1 MHATDYRSL
10 IWVLILGLA
19 PATALAR
26 TSKKVNKSTTSDSG
40 VEAGKTSAPAG
51 GVESEAS
58 QSSVP
63 QPVGATP
70 TMMSPAPDSSV
81 PAAQPQAPVGP
92 APLESGPTALKGKWN
107 PTFYGFIE
115 IDAIHDSTQ
124 SFANG
129 CPGYF
134 LIARPGTYAG
144 DHGRT
149 IFDARGSRFG
159 FKLAAPEAY
168 GMKATAVLEMDF
180 AGNQMPTNYGANA
193 NGISEGATYSNPL
206 IRIRHAAIKLESEY
220 VDLLAGQYWQLFGW
234 APLFLPVTVQIPGF
248 PGVPY
253 GRSVQFRLSH
263 VFRTQLIGVEV
274 ALAAARPPQRNSE
287 YPDAQGGVRVL
298 LNGWTGAFA
307 LGATGGAFLEMPASI
322 GVSGAFRRLRVS
334 EFVAEPH
341 GQNDINVGG
350 ISIDV
355 FLPVIPSSLED
366 KGNALNLTAN
376 YTNGRGIADL
386 YTPGTMGGAGF
397 PPLPNPNAVSPAP
410 TWPQDIDNGLV
421 TYQQQSGVLHAIE
434 WQTFMVGGQYYFPPS
449 GRVWIA
455 ANYGY
460 ASSANIAS
468 YDLVPAQIV
477 TKYTLWD
484 AVAYVNVT
492 GPVNVACEFAHI
504 TDTYGDGHLATNNRF
519 MLSGYYSF
527 Y

>member
-1 MHATDYRSL
+1 MHAKEYRSL

-26 TSKKVNKSTTSDSG
+26 TPKKANKSTTSDSG
-40 VEAGKTSAPAG
+40 VEAGKTPAPVG
-51 GVESEAS
+51 GAESEAS
-58 QSSVP
+58 QSSVQ
-63 QPVGATP
+63 QPAVEAP
-70 TMMSPAPDSSV
+70 TLMSPAPDSSAPV
-81 PAAQPQAPVGP
+81 AQPPAPVGP
-92 APLESGPTALKGKWN
+92 SPLESGPTALKGKWN
-107 PTFYGFIE
+107 PTFYGFVE
-115 IDAIHDSTQ
+115 FDTMHDSTQ

-149 IFDARGSRFG
+149 IFDGRSSRFG
-159 FKLAAPEAY
+159 FKLAAPEAD

-180 AGNQMPTNYGANA
+180 GGNQLPTNYGANP
-193 NGISEGATYSNPL
+193 NGISETATYGNPL
-206 IRIRHAAIKLESEY
+206 MRIRHAAIKVESAY
-220 VDLLAGQYWQLFGW
+220 VDVLAGQYWQLFGW

-253 GRSVQFRLSH
+253 GRNLQFRLSH
-263 VFRTQLIGVEV
+263 VFRTQPIGVEV
-274 ALAAARPPQRNSE
+274 AVAAARPPQRNSE
-287 YPDAQGGVRVL
+287 SPDAQGGVRMFL
-298 LNGWTGAFA
+298 GGWKGAFA

-322 GVSGAFRRLRVS
+322 GVSGAYRRLKVS
-334 EFVAEPH
+334 EFTAAPAR
-341 GQNDINVGG
+341 QNGIYVGG
-350 ISIDV
+350 ISIDA
-355 FLPVIPSSLED
+355 FLPVIPSSLD
-366 KGNALNLTAN
+366 HKANALNLTAN

-397 PPLPNPNAVSPAP
+397 PALPNPDALSPAP

-421 TYQQQSGVLHAIE
+421 TYDTGGVIHAIQ
-434 WQTFMVGGQYYFPPS
+434 WQTFFVGGQYYLPPS

-460 ASSANIAS
+460 AKSANIAS
-468 YDLVPAQIV
+468 YSLAPAQIV

-492 GPVNVACEFAHI
+492 GPVNVAGEFAHM
-504 TDTYGDGHLATNNRF
+504 TDTYGDGQLAKNDRF
-519 MLSGYYSF
+519 MLSGYYTF